1 MSDLKKLRELE
12 EKTGGTGL
20 KILSGFAWP
29 CATVPM

>member
-12 EKTGGTGL
+12 EKTGYGL